1 MATAFEASALQ
12 RSAPNS
18 SASTSTHAAQTTAIG
33 AASSGIV
40 PIPGVNLGE
49 GSWITLKP
57 TSACHI
63 VFGTDQALA
72 ATLTDEIFFAGSV
85 EDYYLRPGITHF
97 RVIQDTAPGTLYWH
111 RSCP

>member
-1 MATAFEASALQ
+1 MGTAFEASALQ
-12 RSAPNS
+12 RSAPTGAGTGGN
-18 SASTSTHAAQTTAIG
+18 HAAQTTAIG
-33 AASSGIV
+33 AASSAAI
-40 PIPGVNLGE
+40 PIPGTNLGE

-63 VFGTDQALA
+63 VFGTDLVLA
-72 ATLTDEIFFAGSV
+72 AQAIDEIFFAGTT
-85 EDYYLRPGITHF
+85 EDYWLRPGITNF